1 MRTICHNWVN
11 MHKYNIPSTMV
22 FYLCQNS
29 MLLQMKNI
37 FIVLL
42 LVTQTSIAQK
52 SQINDQELKAGL
64 KQSVE
69 FLAADRLEGRRTGT
83 EGEKLASQYIS
94 DQFKKAGLTPLTS
107 QNDYLEPFEVQ
118 DGRVLLPATSLS
130 IDKDPLQL
138 NEDWFPLSLSSD
150 IDKSFSY
157 IPTNRKYPVFL
168 FDLRKGLEE
177 NKDNPHFD
185 LEEYIGNMCREVIK
199 KGTEAIILY
208 NSSSIDDNL
217 KYNPK
222 SKTTALSIPVIYISK
237 DIRQKYFTEK
247 SIPSLNLIIKSENRV
262 RTGHNVV
269 GMINNGA
276 KFTVVIG
283 AHYDHLGYGEDHN
296 SLYAGKTPMIHNG
309 ADDNASGTA
318 ALIELAKWI
327 PSSELKK
334 YNYLFLAFSGEELGL
349 FGSKYFVDHSNF
361 DLDKVNYM
369 INMDM
374 VGRLN
379 DSTHGLTIGG
389 YGTTPEWGKL
399 ILEHDPYFRIKLDS
413 SGTGPSDHT
422 SFYLKNVPVL
432 FFFTGIHSD
441 YHKPSDDA
449 DKINYDGMVKIVD
462 YIKNILTKT
471 NELDKMSFTKTR
483 EVSMASSS
491 FKVTMGIMADYSYS
505 GIGVYIDGVS
515 EGRPAQKAGLQH
527 GDVVVQLGDYKIS
540 DMQAY
545 MKALGKF
552 SKGDTTRV
560 KVIRDKQEMFF
571 QLTF

>member
-1 MRTICHNWVN
+1 
-11 MHKYNIPSTMV
+11 
-22 FYLCQNS
+22 
-29 MLLQMKNI
+29 MKNI
-37 FIVLL
+37 FIALL
-42 LVTQTSIAQK
+42 LVAQTGFAQK
-52 SQINDQELKAGL
+52 SIQSDEALKAGL
-64 KQSVE
+64 QQSVE

-94 DQFKKAGLTPLTS
+94 DQFKKAGLSPLS
-107 QNDYLEPFEVQ
+107 HQNDYLEPFEVN
-118 DGRVLLPATSLS
+118 DGRVLLPATSLH
-130 IDKDPLQL
+130 IDKASLSL
-138 NEDWFPLSLSSD
+138 YEDWFPLSLSSD
-150 IDKSFSY
+150 INKSFSY

-168 FDLRKGLEE
+168 FDLKNGLEE

-185 LEEYIGNMCREVIK
+185 LEEYISNLCREAIK

-208 NSSSIDDNL
+208 NSSSVDDNL

-237 DIRQKYFTEK
+237 DIQEKYFTGK
-247 SIPSLNLIIKSENRV
+247 SIPALDLIIKSENQV

-269 GMINNGA
+269 GMINNGV
-276 KFTVVIG
+276 KYWVVIG

-296 SLYAGKTPMIHNG
+296 SLYAGKVPMIHNG

-318 ALIELAKWI
+318 SLIELAKWV
-327 PSSELKK
+327 PTSGLKK

-361 DLDKVNYM
+361 DLEKVNYM

-389 YGTTPEWGKL
+389 YGTSPEWGKL
-399 ILEHDPYFRIKLDS
+399 ILANDPYFKIKMDS

-422 SFYLKNVPVL
+422 SFYLKNIPVL

-449 DKINYDGMVKIVD
+449 DKINYNGMVKVVD
-462 YIKNILTKT
+462 YIKNILTRT
-471 NELDKMSFTKTR
+471 DELDKLSFTKTR
-483 EVSMASSS
+483 EVNMASSS

-505 GIGVYIDGVS
+505 GTGVYIDGVS

-552 SKGDTTRV
+552 SKGETTRV